1 MSFVKMEVSTL
12 ASMISEIRGLL
23 VKSSTMI
30 QAVAVQAVYYSIADS
45 NTTPAQQLYDA
56 LGTESRKD
64 SLLAFLEKFGNLAWS
79 KTEKKI
85 VFFNRE
91 KLLGKEKAL
100 EWTPDYAAEVAA
112 APWSAAKAAPAPKSI
127 YDCDEEVRKF
137 IGTMEKQALKGGVK
151 NHHMLDVIRNAYNK
165 EQLGLQDAMFSGLAA
180 RAVEDA
186 DPGLSDS
193 AVRDVV
199 VGMLISRGCDKERA
213 EEILDSIRVVD

>member
-1 MSFVKMEVSTL
+1 MEVSTL

-23 VKSSTMI
+23 VKSSAMI
-30 QAVAVQAVYYSIADS
+30 QVVAVQAVYYSIADS

-186 DPGLSDS
+186 DSGLSEDK
-193 AVRDVV
+193 VYDVV
-199 VGMLISRGCDKERA
+199 VGMLVSRGCDRERA
-213 EEILDSIRVVD
+213 EEIVDGIKIVD